1 MEKTNK
7 EKFGLSL
14 NFWLLAV
21 TTLVTLFSLAANF
34 VFAGRTSLVLNKKI
48 AEAEEAARP
57 AEINLIVLKDSSC
70 NDCVSLEPLINS
82 IKQANVKITEEKIIE
97 AANPESK
104 ELISKYQ
111 IAKLPGLIVGG
122 EIEKEQ
128 ALKELWSKLGE
139 IKEGVFILRQLGAP
153 YVLAGTGEVKGRIS
167 LVMLMDKSCQNCYDV
182 TVHESILRTYG
193 LSTAEQKVVEA
204 RLGDGP
210 KLIKQYKIE
219 LLPTIILSGDLDA
232 YPALKSV
239 WPSVGTVEK
248 DGTYVFRAGVK
259 NMGVYKDLTTG
270 QIVDPRTKQQPQQQ

>member
-153 YVLAGTGEVKGRIS
+153 YVLVGTGEVKGRIN

-204 RLGDGP
+204 SLGDGP

-219 LLPTIILSGDLDA
+219 LSPTIILSGDLDA

-239 WPSVGTVEK
+239 WSSVGTVEK